1 MCPSSEGYVRNYAQ
15 EAKYESSPTQKK
27 KRASRG
33 RARYALMKKGK
44 VRLGDGMDVAHKD
57 GDALHNS
64 PSNWKVETPS
74 KNRSYPRKSNASK
87 KYKTS

>member
-1 MCPSSEGYVRNYAQ
+1 MCPSSEGYVRDYAQ

-44 VRLGDGMDVAHKD
+44 VIRRWNGC
-57 GDALHNS
+57 S
-64 PSNWKVETPS
+64 P
-74 KNRSYPRKSNASK
+74 
-87 KYKTS
+87 